1 MNKSSER
8 LDIAAEYK
16 SLVSQQEQ
24 TYERQLQ
31 EAELIKNKVRASID
45 HNLQVEDYYR

>member
-24 TYERQLQ
+24 TYERQMQ
-31 EAELIKNKVRASID
+31 EAESIKNKVRD
-45 HNLQVEDYYR
+45 TVHHNL